1 MIKPDARFLRRFG
14 SALFGWLSLFELLA
28 ALFGLRGLLLTHP
41 QVWRTT
47 GWLLV
52 WQARHLRR
60 SGSAGSVVL
69 LLTFLPAL
77 LLHLLLATLRNR
89 QLDPRRRLLPGSYTD
104 RNITRLDIP
113 TANGPVPALHIVP
126 AGGARAVVCVAHGSG
141 CNKTFYAWELV
152 DALLARGLALLLI
165 DLDGHGESCRPQAF
179 PGIVQNIVGPV
190 AWLRTRYEQ
199 VGVIGISL
207 GGCIAAHAVANG
219 TVVDALVI
227 LEAPPWLQL
236 SRRQVIREV
245 IGLLQPTI
253 VRLTRAGSPYWIAR
267 AWESPRIRARIGTH
281 ELIAALDLV
290 GSLRRI
296 TSGGLPA
303 TGDAT
308 GRLPLLLVYGAWDAI
323 ISPQQAAQVRQAVP
337 PGGTFHLVRYA
348 THLSLPIDPR
358 TLALV
363 GHRLE
368 AILRQ

>member
-41 QVWRTT
+41 QVWCAV

-52 WQARHLRR
+52 WHARHLRR
-60 SGSAGSVVL
+60 SGTAGWLTL
-69 LLTFLPAL
+69 LPALLPAL

-89 QLDPRRRLLPGSYTD
+89 QLDPRRRLLPGSYAD
-104 RNITRLDIP
+104 REITRLDVP
-113 TANGPVPALHIVP
+113 TATGPVPALHIVP
-126 AGGARAVVCVAHGSG
+126 VGGTHAAVCVAHGSG

-179 PGIVQNIVGPV
+179 PDIVQNIVGPV
-190 AWLRTRYEQ
+190 AWLRARYER
-199 VGVIGISL
+199 VGVIGNSL
-207 GGCIAAHAVANG
+207 GGCVAARAVADG
-219 TVVDALVI
+219 TAVDALVL

-236 SRRQVIREV
+236 SRRQVAREV
-245 IGLLQPTI
+245 VGLLQPAI

-267 AWESPRIRARIGTH
+267 AWESPRIRARIGTR
-281 ELIAALDLV
+281 ELIDALDLP

-296 TSGGLPA
+296 TAGGLPA
-303 TGDAT
+303 TGYDT
-308 GRLPLLLVYGAWDAI
+308 DRLPLLLIYGAWDAI
-323 ISPQQAAQVRQAVP
+323 VSPQQAAQVRQAVP
-337 PGGTFHLVRYA
+337 PGGTFHLLRYA

-368 AILRQ
+368 AALRQ